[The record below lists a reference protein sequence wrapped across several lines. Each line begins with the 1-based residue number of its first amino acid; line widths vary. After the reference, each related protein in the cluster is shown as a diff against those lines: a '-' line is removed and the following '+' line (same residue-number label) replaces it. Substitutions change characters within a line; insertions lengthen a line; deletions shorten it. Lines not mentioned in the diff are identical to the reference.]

1 MKLLK
6 KARCFWRGV
15 HEPVRHPLSGFRC
28 ACGKVAGDL
37 SEMGFGIDAGHVS
50 HLRHLSGLDG
60 RSTIR
65 TTDWSG
71 RANR

>member
-6 KARCFWRGV
+6 KVRCFWRGR
-15 HEPVRHPLSGFRC
+15 HEPVRHPLSGFSC
-28 ACGKVAGDL
+28 ACGHVSVDL
-37 SEMGFGIDAGHVS
+37 SGMGFGLDAGYVS
-50 HLRHLSGLDG
+50 PMRHLQSIDG
-60 RSTIR
+60 RSTVR